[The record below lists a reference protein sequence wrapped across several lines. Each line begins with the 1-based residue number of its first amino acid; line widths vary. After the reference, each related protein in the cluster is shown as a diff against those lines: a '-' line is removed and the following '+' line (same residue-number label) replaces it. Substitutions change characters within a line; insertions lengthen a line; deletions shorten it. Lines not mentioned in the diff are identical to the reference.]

1 MFHLK
6 SNPKHFISII
16 VLTNDEHS
24 VQDSVIVPVLR
35 IVKFAKIRID
45 SGGWTRNTANE
56 LNVFQIQI
64 QIQNIFQ
71 IGDTTICEEFY
82 KKSVIK
88 ST

>member
-1 MFHLK
+1 MLNGMTMFHLK

-45 SGGWTRNTANE
+45 SGG
-56 LNVFQIQI
+56 
-64 QIQNIFQ
+64 
-71 IGDTTICEEFY
+71 
-82 KKSVIK
+82 
-88 ST
+88 